1 MKAGYAVALGWS
13 AGGGT
18 KEALYEE
25 CVGCSGP
32 VSRVTEEK
40 KIVKVV
46 QEKKVCEVEKK
57 PYVCKIHGPQDKG
70 AYVGGRQVSGCQL
83 CYDENRLKA
92 LRSYNSTVIRIT
104 ATDKPWIMSWIDEE
118 AKRLEVE
125 KAEMIER
132 ILIERIPAEF
142 IKKFYLSEG
151 KA

>member
-1 MKAGYAVALGWS
+1 MDPRTAKLLRLRGGEPVKKAYKFPIVGVGEVCQTHLTKGEKVEAV
-13 AGGGT
+13 
-18 KEALYEE
+18 
-25 CVGCSGP
+25 
-32 VSRVTEEK
+32 K
-40 KIVKVV
+40 KMD
-46 QEKKVCEVEKK
+46 KK
-57 PYVCKIHGPQDKG
+57 PYVCKIHGLQDKG